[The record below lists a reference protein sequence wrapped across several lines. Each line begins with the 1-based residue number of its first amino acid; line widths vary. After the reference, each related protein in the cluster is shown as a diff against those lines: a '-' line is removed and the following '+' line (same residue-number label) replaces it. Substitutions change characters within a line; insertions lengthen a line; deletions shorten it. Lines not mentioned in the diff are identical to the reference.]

1 MMDRRWTAVDEYF
14 TAAFVPR
21 DPVLDA
27 AASAR
32 EAAGLP
38 PLDVSPGEGN
48 VLQLLA
54 RLRGARTILEIG
66 TFAGYST
73 IWLARALPPD
83 GRLVTLEADPRHAA
97 LAEANLARAGLAGR
111 VDLRVGPALETLPR
125 LAAEG
130 AGPFDLIFIDADKR
144 NNPGYLEWSLR
155 LARPGTLIVADNV
168 VRGGG
173 VAEPGTRDADAL
185 GVRRFIE
192 MVAADP
198 RLRAAAIQTVG
209 RKGWDGLALIL
220 VEAKPG

>member
-1 MMDRRWTAVDEYF
+1 MTKSRWAAVDRYL

-21 DPVLDA
+21 DQALEA
-27 AASAR
+27 AAAAR

-38 PLDVSPGEGN
+38 ALDVSPGEGN
-48 VLQLLA
+48 LLCLLA
-54 RLRGARTILEIG
+54 RLQRARTILEIG

-73 IWLARALPPD
+73 IWLARALPPA
-83 GRLVTLEADPRHAA
+83 GRLVTLEADPAHAA
-97 LAEANLARAGLAGR
+97 LARANLARAGLAAR
-111 VDLRVGPALETLPR
+111 VEVRVGPALETLPR

-168 VRGGG
+168 VRGGA
-173 VAEPGTRDADAL
+173 VADSETRDPDAR
-185 GVRRFIE
+185 GVRRFNK

-198 RLRAAAIQTVG
+198 RLTAAAIQTVG
-209 RKGWDGLALIL
+209 AKGWDGLALIL
-220 VEAKPG
+220 VDAV